1 MSVLLEV
8 AIGMVALYFL
18 IAAACSFL
26 LEAVHSVTNI
36 RGKAMKLFL
45 FEMLNGPIDEAF
57 DSWIKKLWDWL
68 KAKFTHQNNSNEVSQ
83 TQIELFDHPLLSTLK
98 KPEVWLRSKSTEP
111 SYVPSHVISQAL
123 FENIVTRFG
132 AFSLPLNQ
140 ELRTAMQEF
149 LASSNQLPPQIQKEL
164 QRLLAECNGP
174 YINLGGLVALVGER
188 IEGGAA
194 ALADFS
200 NALPNGELKNC
211 LTYIARFLASGVS
224 DQNLVEFLRSVL
236 PAKEVSFEII
246 QSIVRGGA
254 LPVSLT
260 RSLQTILNAS
270 NYDLQQL
277 NAGVERWYD
286 SVMDRASG
294 WFKRRSI
301 LLLGMFAFVFA
312 ALFNFDSFNIAK
324 QLFEKPALRQSVSQ
338 LASQLVAQGD
348 ANSSKLVPMLML
360 QERARANQWA
370 KEDRDPKNPSMTKDE
385 ALERARETVLLTLI
399 DPAILAESLFL
410 LEEKDDSKP
419 LTQKIAWQSCAKN
432 APSAAAGSVPDS
444 TKLPEYCVLQNES
457 LTAANKCD
465 FLSNKIYSWDSSLTK
480 KSCEL
485 YLGAQAGEYRDALV
499 AWKKELTVFLE
510 RTKIL
515 NESFLESSK
524 LVDDIGLIWE
534 IGEQKGWWKLIVES
548 EPSNSAKAKS
558 LREKWNL
565 VFDSTASKVIL
576 LVLLLEL
583 CVIWFWRSYWPNLLF
598 VLTIAWVIVTCV
610 SGIEWDV
617 AALWRCVAGWLM
629 TALMVSFG
637 APFWFDLLNKLV
649 NRRAAGPK
657 PGVNEGLGS

>member
-45 FEMLNGPIDEAF
+45 FEMLNGPTNRAL
-57 DSWIKKLWDWL
+57 DSWLKKLSRWL
-68 KAKFTHQNNSNEVSQ
+68 LRCVLLIFKRRQPQSLRSSNGSEFK
-83 TQIELFDHPLLSTLK
+83 LLDHPLLDALK

-111 SYVPSHVISQAL
+111 SYVPAHLISQAL
-123 FENIVTRFG
+123 FDDIVTRFG
-132 AFSLPLNQ
+132 RFSVPLNQ
-140 ELRTAMQEF
+140 KLRVVLAELLTA
-149 LASSNQLPPQIQKEL
+149 NTTLPTSIKEAFT
-164 QRLLAECNGP
+164 RLLVESNGP
-174 YINLGGLVALVGER
+174 YVNLSNLIR
-188 IEGGAA
+188 IFAEHNQEIATSLEA
-194 ALADFS
+194 FVSD
-200 NALPNGELKNC
+200 LPEGELKDC
-211 LTYIARFLASGVS
+211 LTHVVEIIKVGTDEDKFLE
-224 DQNLVEFLRSVL
+224 LLRPML
-236 PAKEVSFEII
+236 PSKELSFEII

-254 LPVSLT
+254 LPISLT

-277 NAGVERWYD
+277 NVGVERWYD

-338 LASQLVAQGD
+338 LATQIVAQGD
-348 ANSSKLVPMLML
+348 PNGSKLVPMLTL

-370 KEDRDPKNPSMTKDE
+370 KQDQDPLKPNTTKEE
-385 ALERARETVLLTLI
+385 AIQRARETMLLTLI
-399 DPAILAESLFL
+399 DPAIMAESLFL
-410 LEEKDDSKP
+410 LLEEGETKP
-419 LTQKIAWQSCAKN
+419 LKEKIAWQSCGKN
-432 APSAAAGSVPDS
+432 APSTPVRAPDVAS
-444 TKLPEYCVLQNES
+444 KPVYDFPERCEAQKASLDEIDKCV
-457 LTAANKCD
+457 
-465 FLSNKIYSWDSSLTK
+465 FLSSAIYSWDSSLTK

-485 YLGAQAGEYRDALV
+485 FRNATAGDYFEALKQ
-499 AWKKELTVFLE
+499 WKKELEVFE
-510 RTKIL
+510 DRTKIL

-524 LVDDIGLIWE
+524 LVDDIGLVWE
-534 IGEQKGWWKLIVES
+534 LGEQKGWWILRKDNDLSNPAEVQDWLAIV
-548 EPSNSAKAKS
+548 
-558 LREKWNL
+558 L
-565 VFDSTASKVIL
+565 IL
-576 LVLLLEL
+576 LVLLLEF
-583 CVIWFWRSYWPNLLF
+583 CAIWFWRSFWPNLLF
-598 VLTIAWVIVTCV
+598 FLTIAWVIVTWTFKM
-610 SGIEWDV
+610 EWQV
-617 AALWRCVAGWLM
+617 AEMWPCVAGWLM

-657 PGVNEGLGS
+657 PVVHDGLGS